1 VIAAALAAVALTRG
15 PVVES
20 VQPRSALVTFR
31 TASARPAFVTLADG
45 RRFEA
50 GGGTEHTAPLTG
62 LTPGRR
68 YRYWIGT
75 SAGLA
80 GSGSFRAAPVGP
92 AAFSFAVLGDYGSG
106 SPNEYAVTRLIESWR
121 PDFVLTLG
129 DNSYPLGLATL
140 LDRNIFRPFAEVFR
154 RSAFFPAFGNH
165 DVYLFGGRP
174 ELDAFHSLGNERW
187 YRFGWGDASFVV
199 LDSDLSVAP
208 GSPQLSFARRAFRS
222 GSCLRFAAFHHPPFS
237 PHSTGIA
244 PGLRRTIVPLIER
257 RGVQVVFQGHVHSY
271 ERSRP
276 RHGVVYL
283 TVGTGGAEIGRYGD
297 STIPSAKLI
306 TGRFGALRVDVN
318 RRSARFR
325 FVTVDGKVRDEFRL
339 RCG

>member
-20 VQPRSALVTFR
+20 VLPRSALVSFR
-31 TASARPAFVTLADG
+31 TAGAQPAFVTLADG
-45 RRFEA
+45 RRFPA
-50 GGGTEHTAPLTG
+50 GSGSEHTARLTG
-62 LTPGRR
+62 LAPGRR

-75 SAGLA
+75 PAGLA
-80 GSGSFRAAPVGP
+80 GSGAFRSAPVGP
-92 AAFSFAVLGDYGSG
+92 ARFTFAVVGDYGSG
-106 SPNEYAVTRLIESWR
+106 SPNEYAVTRLIGTWK

-140 LDRNIFRPFAEVFR
+140 LDQNIFRPLAKVFR
-154 RSAFFPAFGNH
+154 ASAFFPAFGNH

-199 LDSDLSVAP
+199 LDSNLSVAP
-208 GSPQLSFARRAFRS
+208 GSPQLAFARRAFTRS
-222 GSCLRFAAFHHPPFS
+222 GCFRFAGFHHPPFS

-244 PGLRRTIVPLIER
+244 PGLRQTIVPLIGR
-257 RGVQVVFQGHVHSY
+257 SGVQVVFQGHVHSY

-276 RHGVVYL
+276 RDGAIYL

-297 STIPSAKLI
+297 STLPSAKLI
-306 TGRFGALRVDVN
+306 TGRFGALRVDVSGQ
-318 RRSARFR
+318 SARFR

-339 RCG
+339 RCR